1 MRSDEIQGIE
11 GKVPIQRRAQG
22 ENLYRNCPSC
32 ESKNVVIYERG
43 EDDSYCLDCSF
54 TWRQSENYI
63 TVSRQVLEEIV
74 GLKEQKEPDTE
85 AREAK

>member
-1 MRSDEIQGIE
+1 MYS
-11 GKVPIQRRAQG
+11 
-22 ENLYRNCPSC
+22 NCPSC

-74 GLKEQKEPDTE
+74 GLKEEEEPE
-85 AREAK
+85 AEAPQRPSK